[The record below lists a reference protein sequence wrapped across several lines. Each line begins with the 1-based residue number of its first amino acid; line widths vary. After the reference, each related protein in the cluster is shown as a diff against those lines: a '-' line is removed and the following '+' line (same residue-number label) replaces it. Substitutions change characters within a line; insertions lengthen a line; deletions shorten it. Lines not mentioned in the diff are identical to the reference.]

1 MADETKTNETQE
13 SVSPEEALARLMRES
28 VPKEKFDALQKQY
41 NDFFASVANGSF
53 TTGEEAERE
62 PSEDDKEQEFYKAVM
77 NIYKHDHFLGSPEFM
92 EDAIIIDDYL
102 TSHGQRSAFAN
113 SEGEIT
119 PEADVNNQNLTD
131 LFKACLEASDGDPT
145 LCSAFYAKHID
156 TPYKTGTLGK

>member
-62 PSEDDKEQEFYKAVM
+62 PTEDEKQQEFYRAIDT
-77 NIYKHDHFLGSPEFM
+77 IYKHKFHGSAEFM
-92 EDAIIIDDYL
+92 KNAVIIDDYL
-102 TSHGQRSAFAN
+102 VSHGQRSAFAP
-113 SEGEIT
+113 SRGELT
-119 PEADVNNQNLTD
+119 PDIEASTENFNELLKD
-131 LFKACLEASDGDPT
+131 CLEAGDGDDT
-145 LCSAFYAKHID
+145 LTSAYFAKQID

>member
-1 MADETKTNETQE
+1 MADETITNETQE
-13 SVSPEEALARLMRES
+13 TLNPEEALAKLMRES
-28 VPKEKFDALQKQY
+28 VPKEKYDALQKQY
-41 NDFFASVANGSF
+41 NEFFSSVCDGSF
-53 TTGEEAERE
+53 SDANAQRE

-119 PEADVNNQNLTD
+119 PEADVNNQNLTE

-145 LCSAFYAKHID
+145 LCSAFFAKHID